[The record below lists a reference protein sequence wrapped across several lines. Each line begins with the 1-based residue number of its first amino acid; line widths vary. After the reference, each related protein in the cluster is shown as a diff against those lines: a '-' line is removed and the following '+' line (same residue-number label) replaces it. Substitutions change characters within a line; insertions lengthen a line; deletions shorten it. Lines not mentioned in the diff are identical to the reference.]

1 MTDDSTPLDQ
11 SLRDALENYAP
22 TPSAQLWE
30 GLAGRLAALPPEP
43 GPPPPR
49 RRWPVPLPWLL
60 AFTAFVG
67 GLGGWL
73 LPHPGGPA
81 GAVSA
86 PAPARPAAPAPPYQR
101 LATARALETT
111 AREHLPTRQ
120 SGVAGAAKL
129 PPAPAPAAA
138 WQQPAR
144 IAGGL
149 TGRKQPF
156 AALPG
161 ATRSGGETAGPRTAL
176 PLAVAL
182 RPDTARQQPA
192 RPKAVAAE
200 AATAEAVAAAPSPSP
215 ATLRVLIALE
225 HRTLDQLPALPAPDT
240 AARRALART
249 LRAEHHELLHLQR
262 RTDSLLLALG
272 ETLPAALAAAAQ
284 PQPDTTTQALSTKHQ
299 APKWSLLLTAAP
311 EQNYLGLA
319 SALRDEATN
328 LRRNQET
335 GRFGLAAALT
345 AEYQLR
351 PRLSLGAGLGYTR
364 VGAELRQALRLTDY
378 TVRYDTTLTTTQ
390 TGYTTVSNTYAI
402 RIIQIAQLS
411 PVFNASGQV
420 LRYDTVYVPRND
432 TLRSTVIAHDTIRST
447 RRVVTP
453 LLQRYE
459 RTSYQTLR
467 PDYHFLTLP
476 LLVRYRL
483 SVPGRARVW
492 ADVSAGAQLQFFL
505 GGSQLVSTD
514 GGTTFRT
521 ERVGVADGPFRPFNL
536 ALSGA
541 VALNYALTDR
551 VSLSLAPTL
560 RWQTLSVFRP
570 ETGLRQQ
577 ATSTG
582 LQVGVRFKL

>member
-1 MTDDSTPLDQ
+1 MTDDTTPLDQ

-49 RRWPVPLPWLL
+49 RRWPVPVPWLL
-60 AFTAFVG
+60 VFTAFVG

-81 GAVSA
+81 IAAVN
-86 PAPARPAAPAPPYQR
+86 
-101 LATARALETT
+101 
-111 AREHLPTRQ
+111 PTRAPRAAGGREAVRTPT
-120 SGVAGAAKL
+120 SGAADAQKYVRTR
-129 PPAPAPAAA
+129 PPGAAA
-138 WQQPAR
+138 GPEHV
-144 IAGGL
+144 L
-149 TGRKQPF
+149 

-161 ATRSGGETAGPRTAL
+161 ATDGPQRLLAALPGAARAPQRQPAALPETAGSNGSGSNGSVVTGTVI
-176 PLAVAL
+176 LAQ
-182 RPDTARQQPA
+182 PDTARPQPS
-192 RPKAVAAE
+192 RPVAGVAL
-200 AATAEAVAAAPSPSP
+200 AAASATPADPTP
-215 ATLRVLIALE
+215 ATLRVLVALE

-249 LRAEHHELLHLQR
+249 LRAERHELLHLQR

-272 ETLPAALAAAAQ
+272 EWVPVVLTAAPQ
-284 PQPDTTTQALSTKHQ
+284 PQPDTTQPETRNKQQETK
-299 APKWSLLLTAAP
+299 KWSLLLAAAP

-378 TVRYDTTLTTTQ
+378 TVRYDTAVSHVV
-390 TGYTTVSNTYAI
+390 TGYTTVSNTYSI

-432 TLRSTVIAHDTIRST
+432 TLRSTITTRDTIRST
-447 RRVVTP
+447 RRVITP
-453 LLQRYE
+453 LLQRYDK
-459 RTSYQTLR
+459 TTYQTLR

-483 SVPGRARVW
+483 SVPGRARLW

-514 GGTTFRT
+514 GGSTFRT

-551 VSLSLAPTL
+551 LSLSLAPTL